1 MYSIRET
8 IKNKRGF
15 TLVEVIVTLSLITL
29 TLSLLVPILS
39 IHLSTYYDFSNY
51 NMSTIQIKE
60 AVSLIENEISKDGE
74 IISVVRNGLEVQKR
88 NIYFDENKRK
98 IKYETIFKIIKE
110 GSTLYMQFK
119 EGVNNF
125 VSQPLLYEVEA
136 FNIEENVGVIFMK
149 IKTKDGISYEK
160 TFDKEL

>member
-8 IKNKRGF
+8 IKNKKGF
-15 TLVEVIVTLSLITL
+15 TLVEVTVTLSLIAL

-39 IHLSTYYDFSNY
+39 VHLSTYYDFSNY
-51 NMSTIQIKE
+51 NKSTIEIKE
-60 AVSLIENEISKDGE
+60 ALSLIENEISKDGE
-74 IISVVRNGLEVQKR
+74 IISVVTNGVEIQKR

-98 IKYETIFKIIKE
+98 IKYETIFKIIKQ
-110 GSTLYMQFK
+110 GSTLYIQFK

-136 FNIEENVGVIFMK
+136 FNIEENAGVIFMK

-160 TFDKEL
+160 TFDKGL